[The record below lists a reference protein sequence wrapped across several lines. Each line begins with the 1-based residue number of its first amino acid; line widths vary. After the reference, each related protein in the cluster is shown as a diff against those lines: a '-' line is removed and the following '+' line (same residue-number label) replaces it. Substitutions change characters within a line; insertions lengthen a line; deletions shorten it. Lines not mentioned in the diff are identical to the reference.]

1 MIIKTK
7 KYQLEKNFY
16 IKLSII
22 QILKS
27 QWYYIAGGTLLL
39 SGLLYFSLWWLILV
53 IAAPLLYMV
62 FWYVQFYGVTIM
74 PDSKI
79 MFDKY
84 GYEIDSRQIL
94 VKLNQKQGMQIAW
107 DKITKVEM
115 SKDAFI
121 LKLSKAQ
128 FFYLPFKIF
137 NTEVETKF
145 LEGILRRKGLI
156 K

>member
-7 KYQLEKNFY
+7 KYQLNKNEY
-16 IKLSII
+16 IKIALI
-22 QILKS
+22 QTLRS
-27 QWYYIAGGTLLL
+27 QWWLAPVPLVLC
-39 SGLLYFSLWWLILV
+39 GLLYFSFWWAFAVVGVPALY
-53 IAAPLLYMV
+53 LL

-84 GYEIDSRQIL
+84 SYEIDSRQL
-94 VKLNQKQGMQIAW
+94 MVKLNQKQGMQISW
-107 DKITKVEM
+107 DKIKSATITKEG
-115 SKDAFI
+115 FL
-121 LKLSKAQ
+121 LKLSIAQ

-137 NTEVETKF
+137 NTETETKF
-145 LEGILRRKGLI
+145 FESILRRKELV

>member
-16 IKLSII
+16 IKISMT
-22 QILKS
+22 QTLKS
-27 QWYYIAGGTLLL
+27 QWYYVLGGTFLL
-39 SGLLYFSLWWLILV
+39 SGLLYFTLWWLILV
-53 IAAPLLYMV
+53 VAAPLLYLV

-79 MFDKY
+79 MFDRY

-107 DKITKVEM
+107 DKITKAEIT
-115 SKDAFI
+115 KDAFI
-121 LKLSKAQ
+121 LNLSKAQ
-128 FFYLPFKIF
+128 FFYLPFRIF
-137 NTEVETKF
+137 NTEIETKF
-145 LEGILRRKGLI
+145 LEGILKRKGLI